1 MLSISGSKANDYFEN
16 LFSDLLLEKNGTE
29 EYKIYEELSSDFLPE
44 INTENTVQD
53 ILNKTASDL
62 PSVSDTEGQKAS
74 TLRKEDIFSKT
85 TSELPSMA
93 VTEEQKASTLKKE
106 DIFSKTTSELPSM
119 AVTVGQK
126 ASPQLSEPDAQKNEN
141 SPPFTGDNQPSS
153 ITYELLLIAIAGC
166 CLIIITGGIILVI
179 KLQKKVARQ
188 SEVVTLTNFNFN
200 PNHFDEISL

>member
-1 MLSISGSKANDYFEN
+1 MKSLLLCTLLLLSISGSKANDYFEN

-62 PSVSDTEGQKAS
+62 PSVSDREGQKAS
-74 TLRKEDIFSKT
+74 TLR
-85 TSELPSMA
+85 
-93 VTEEQKASTLKKE
+93 KE